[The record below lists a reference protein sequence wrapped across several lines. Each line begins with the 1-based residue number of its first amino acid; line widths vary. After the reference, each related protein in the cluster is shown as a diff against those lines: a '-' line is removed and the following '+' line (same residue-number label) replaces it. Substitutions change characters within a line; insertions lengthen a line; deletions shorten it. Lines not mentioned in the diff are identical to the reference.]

1 MLKRVAMVMVVVLSG
16 AAAAFA
22 QGTPTSSTE
31 TRPATTTIN
40 GDTGLWFV
48 PTGEVLPA
56 KKWSLSAYRVNF
68 DWEQGFTDVSNWPVT
83 FGYGI
88 GDRAEI
94 FGAWTLVRRIDRDVR
109 PLFRSDQPE
118 AGGIVNDYP
127 FVRQGW
133 SDNQLG
139 DLWLGAKVNLLSQ
152 YQQKPAAFAL
162 RGMVKLPT
170 AKDDDEGVGSGK
182 VDFIVDAIVS
192 SELNERVEL
201 SGFAGFISRG
211 NPDGVA
217 ISNGFRWGIGAG
229 LPSRKSL
236 RLTAEL
242 HGEAYADDGV
252 VVTTPIVADDGTI
265 APGTSQHPV
274 AAQRVV
280 RIDVAGIER
289 HLRRGRHQL
298 EPGDEQP

>member
-16 AAAAFA
+16 AAAASA
-22 QGTPTSSTE
+22 QGTSTPSTE

-68 DWEQGFTDVSNWPVT
+68 DWDQGFTDVSNWPVT
-83 FGYGI
+83 FGYGL

-127 FVRQGW
+127 FVSQGW
-133 SDNQLG
+133 SGNQLG
-139 DLWLGAKVNLLSQ
+139 DFWLGAKVNLVSQ

-192 SELNERVEL
+192 SEVNERVEFA
-201 SGFAGFISRG
+201 GYAGFISRG

-229 LPSRKSL
+229 MPSRKSL

-242 HGEAYADDGV
+242 HGEAYSDDGV
-252 VVTTPIVADDGTI
+252 VVIDAD
-265 APGTSQHPV
+265 H
-274 AAQRVV
+274 
-280 RIDVAGIER
+280 
-289 HLRRGRHQL
+289 RRGRYHRARARATSGRRST
-298 EPGDEQP
+298 PRSG